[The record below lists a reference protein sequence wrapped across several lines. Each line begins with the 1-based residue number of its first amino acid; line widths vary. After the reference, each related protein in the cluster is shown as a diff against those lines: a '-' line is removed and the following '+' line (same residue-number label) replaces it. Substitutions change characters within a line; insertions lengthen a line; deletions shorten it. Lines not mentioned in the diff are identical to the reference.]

1 MLFHGVSALSGAKGP
16 SEYDVQQDEPGNTQ
30 LFLSQLHTI
39 QNIAYICKRLASP
52 ASNFLVPPISLT
64 GVLFWE
70 WLQGWVGKR
79 HIEDV
84 T

>member
-1 MLFHGVSALSGAKGP
+1 MLFHGVSALSGTKGP
-16 SEYDVQQDEPGNTQ
+16 RTYDVQQDNPETPQ
-30 LFLSQLHTI
+30 LFLSQLRTI
-39 QNIAYICKRLASP
+39 QNIAYICGRLASP
-52 ASNFLVPPISLT
+52 ASNFLVPSISLT